1 MNKSK
6 NADTVMPDFRFALK
20 ALIISEGYR
29 TLTEFSGAAGV
40 NLPIISRIVSGRE
53 IPGAKH
59 QKRIADTL
67 GISLRE
73 LGELLNPDKKA
84 A

>member
-1 MNKSK
+1 MD
-6 NADTVMPDFRFALK
+6 ADILK
-20 ALIISEGYR
+20 PELRYGLKGKIISEGFW

-73 LGELLNPDKKA
+73 LGELLNADKKVA
-84 A
+84 